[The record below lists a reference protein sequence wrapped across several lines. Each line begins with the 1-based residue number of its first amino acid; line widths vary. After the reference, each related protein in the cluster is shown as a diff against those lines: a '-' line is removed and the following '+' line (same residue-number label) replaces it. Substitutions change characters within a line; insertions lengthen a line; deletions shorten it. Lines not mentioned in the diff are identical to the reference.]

1 LEVVNISFNLL
12 LFYGKGGQLVEL
24 VKEKSY
30 KEMMLKYEFAKKKI
44 ETDLEILLQE
54 YAFKVGYNPVEHMK
68 SRIKSLDRIIE
79 KLNKKEQ
86 EISVDNIPRYV
97 SDVVGIRI
105 VCSFIKD
112 VYTIADIIRS
122 TGEFVLKS
130 EKDYIEEPK
139 ESGYRS
145 YHMIVLVPIHLEN
158 RTEYIPVEI
167 QIRTVAMDCWAS
179 LDHKL
184 RYRYPGNLPQS
195 SEDEIMEIANDMLMI
210 DKKMQHISDMLNKVE
225 E

>member
-1 LEVVNISFNLL
+1 MEF
-12 LFYGKGGQLVEL
+12 
-24 VKEKSY
+24 EKNREY
-30 KEMMLKYEFAKKKI
+30 QEMMLKYEFAKKKI
-44 ETDLEILLQE
+44 ETDLEILLRE
-54 YAFKVGYNPVEHMK
+54 YAFKEGYNPVEHIK
-68 SRIKSLDRIIE
+68 SRIKSFDRIVE
-79 KLNKKEQ
+79 KLNRKNQ
-86 EISVDNIPRYV
+86 EVSVDNIVRHV
-97 SDVVGIRI
+97 SDVVGMRI

-112 VYTIADIIRS
+112 VYTIAEIIRS
-122 TGEFVLKS
+122 TGEFILKS

-184 RYRYPGNLPQS
+184 RYRVPGKI
-195 SEDEIMEIANDMLMI
+195 SEELEKEIFESANDMLEI
-210 DKKMQHISDMLNKVE
+210 DKKMQHISDVINDEV
-225 E
+225 

>member
-1 LEVVNISFNLL
+1 M
-12 LFYGKGGQLVEL
+12 EL
-24 VKEKSY
+24 IKQKEY
-30 KEMMLKYEFAKKKI
+30 KEMMLKYEFAKKKL

-54 YAFKVGYNPVEHMK
+54 YAFKVGYNPVEHIK
-68 SRIKSLDRIIE
+68 SRIKSLDRVIE
-79 KLNKKEQ
+79 KLNRKEK
-86 EISVDNIPRYV
+86 ELTVDNITRYV
-97 SDVVGIRI
+97 GDVVGMRI

-122 TGEFVLKS
+122 TGEFIVKS

-139 ESGYRS
+139 SSGYRS

-158 RTEYIPVEI
+158 RTEYIQVEI

-184 RYRYPGNLPQS
+184 RYRFPGNLS
-195 SEDEIMEIANDMLMI
+195 VELENEILESADDMLEI
-210 DKKMQHISDMLNKVE
+210 DKKMQHISDVLNKVKE
-225 E
+225 

>member
-1 LEVVNISFNLL
+1 M
-12 LFYGKGGQLVEL
+12 EL
-24 VKEKSY
+24 VRSIEY
-30 KEMMLKYEFAKKKI
+30 QEMMLKYEFAKKKI
-44 ETDLEILLQE
+44 ETDLEILLRE
-54 YAFKVGYNPVEHMK
+54 YAFKEGYNPVEHIK
-68 SRIKSLDRIIE
+68 SRIKSFDRIVE
-79 KLNKKEQ
+79 KLNRKEK
-86 EISVDNIPRYV
+86 EITITNILSHV
-97 SDVVGIRI
+97 SDVVGMRI

-122 TGEFVLKS
+122 TGEFILKS

-184 RYRYPGNLPQS
+184 RYRYPDGI
-195 SEDEIMEIANDMLMI
+195 SEELEKEIVESANDMLEI
-210 DKKMQHISDMLNKVE
+210 DKKMQHISDVINKEV
-225 E
+225 

>member
-1 LEVVNISFNLL
+1 MELERSME
-12 LFYGKGGQLVEL
+12 YQ
-24 VKEKSY
+24 
-30 KEMMLKYEFAKKKI
+30 EMMLKYEFAKKKV
-44 ETDLEILLQE
+44 ETDLEILLRE
-54 YAFKVGYNPVEHMK
+54 YAFKEGYNPVEHIK
-68 SRIKSLDRIIE
+68 SRIKSYERIVE
-79 KLNKKEQ
+79 KLKRKDKE
-86 EISVDNIPRYV
+86 ITVTNILSNV
-97 SDVVGIRI
+97 SDVVGMRI

-122 TGEFVLKS
+122 TGEFILKS

-167 QIRTVAMDCWAS
+167 QIRTIAMDCWAS

-184 RYRYPGNLPQS
+184 RYRYPDKISL
-195 SEDEIMEIANDMLMI
+195 ELEKEIVESANDMLEI
-210 DKKMQHISDMLNKVE
+210 DKKMQRISDVINKEV
-225 E
+225 

>member
-1 LEVVNISFNLL
+1 M
-12 LFYGKGGQLVEL
+12 EL

-158 RTEYIPVEI
+158 RTEYIAVEI

>member
-1 LEVVNISFNLL
+1 M
-12 LFYGKGGQLVEL
+12 EL

-68 SRIKSLDRIIE
+68 SRIKSLDRIVE

>member
-1 LEVVNISFNLL
+1 MEVR
-12 LFYGKGGQLVEL
+12 LVEL
-24 VKEKSY
+24 EKNREY
-30 KEMMLKYEFAKKKI
+30 QEMMLKYEFAKKKI
-44 ETDLEILLQE
+44 ETDLEILLRE
-54 YAFKVGYNPVEHMK
+54 YAFKEGYNPVEHIK
-68 SRIKSLDRIIE
+68 SRIKSFDRIVE
-79 KLNKKEQ
+79 KLNRKNQ
-86 EISVDNIPRYV
+86 EISVDNIVRHV
-97 SDVVGIRI
+97 SDVVGMRI

-112 VYTIADIIRS
+112 VYTIAEIIRS
-122 TGEFVLKS
+122 TGEFILKS

-184 RYRYPGNLPQS
+184 RYRVPGKI
-195 SEDEIMEIANDMLMI
+195 SEELEKEIFESANDMLEI
-210 DKKMQHISDMLNKVE
+210 DKKMQHISDVINDEV
-225 E
+225 

>member
-1 LEVVNISFNLL
+1 MELERS
-12 LFYGKGGQLVEL
+12 VE
-24 VKEKSY
+24 Y
-30 KEMMLKYEFAKKKI
+30 QEMMLKYEFVKKKV
-44 ETDLEILLQE
+44 ETDLEILLRE
-54 YAFKVGYNPVEHMK
+54 YAFKEGYNPVEHIK
-68 SRIKSLDRIIE
+68 SRIKSYERIVE
-79 KLNKKEQ
+79 KLKRKEKD
-86 EISVDNIPRYV
+86 ITVPNILSNV
-97 SDVVGIRI
+97 SDVVGMRI

-122 TGEFVLKS
+122 TGEFILKS

-167 QIRTVAMDCWAS
+167 QIRTIAMDCWAS

-184 RYRYPGNLPQS
+184 RYRYPDKISL
-195 SEDEIMEIANDMLMI
+195 ELEKEIVESANDMLEI
-210 DKKMQHISDMLNKVE
+210 DKKMQRISDVINKEV
-225 E
+225 

>member
-1 LEVVNISFNLL
+1 MELERSRE
-12 LFYGKGGQLVEL
+12 YQ
-24 VKEKSY
+24 
-30 KEMMLKYEFAKKKI
+30 EMMLKYEFAKKKV
-44 ETDLEILLQE
+44 ETDLEILLRE
-54 YAFKVGYNPVEHMK
+54 YAFKAGYNPVEHIK
-68 SRIKSLDRIIE
+68 SRIKSLDRIVE
-79 KLNKKEQ
+79 KLDRKEK
-86 EISVDNIPRYV
+86 ELTVSNILSYV
-97 SDVVGIRI
+97 SDVVGVRI

-112 VYTIADIIRS
+112 VYTIADIISS
-122 TGEFVLKS
+122 TGEFILKS

-184 RYRYPGNLPQS
+184 RYRVPGKL
-195 SEDEIMEIANDMLMI
+195 SEELKKEIVESANDMLKI
-210 DKKMQHISDMLNKVE
+210 DKKMQHMSDVINKEV
-225 E
+225 

>member
-1 LEVVNISFNLL
+1 M
-12 LFYGKGGQLVEL
+12 EL

-79 KLNKKEQ
+79 KLNKKKQ

>member
-1 LEVVNISFNLL
+1 MELERSRE
-12 LFYGKGGQLVEL
+12 YQ
-24 VKEKSY
+24 
-30 KEMMLKYEFAKKKI
+30 EMMLKYEFAKKKV
-44 ETDLEILLQE
+44 ETDLEILLRE
-54 YAFKVGYNPVEHMK
+54 YAFKEGYNPVEHIK
-68 SRIKSLDRIIE
+68 SRIKSLDRIVE
-79 KLNKKEQ
+79 KLDRKEK
-86 EISVDNIPRYV
+86 ELTVPNILSYV
-97 SDVVGIRI
+97 SDVVGVRI

-122 TGEFVLKS
+122 TGEFILKS

-184 RYRYPGNLPQS
+184 RYRVPGKL
-195 SEDEIMEIANDMLMI
+195 SEELEREIVESANDMLEI
-210 DKKMQHISDMLNKVE
+210 DKKMQHMSDVINKEV
-225 E
+225 

>member
-1 LEVVNISFNLL
+1 MELERSRE
-12 LFYGKGGQLVEL
+12 YQ
-24 VKEKSY
+24 
-30 KEMMLKYEFAKKKI
+30 EMMLKYEFAKKKV
-44 ETDLEILLQE
+44 ETDLEILLRE
-54 YAFKVGYNPVEHMK
+54 YAFKEEYNPVEHIK
-68 SRIKSLDRIIE
+68 SRIKSLDRIVE
-79 KLNKKEQ
+79 KLDRKEK
-86 EISVDNIPRYV
+86 ELTVPNILSYV
-97 SDVVGIRI
+97 SDVVGVRI

-122 TGEFVLKS
+122 TGEFILKS

-184 RYRYPGNLPQS
+184 RYRVPGKL
-195 SEDEIMEIANDMLMI
+195 SEELEREIVESANDMLEI
-210 DKKMQHISDMLNKVE
+210 DKKMQHMSDVINKEV
-225 E
+225 

>member
-1 LEVVNISFNLL
+1 MEVR
-12 LFYGKGGQLVEL
+12 LVEL
-24 VKEKSY
+24 EKNREY
-30 KEMMLKYEFAKKKI
+30 QEMMLKYEFAKKKI
-44 ETDLEILLQE
+44 ETDLEILLRE
-54 YAFKVGYNPVEHMK
+54 YAFKEGYNPVEHIK
-68 SRIKSLDRIIE
+68 SRIKSFDRIVE
-79 KLNKKEQ
+79 KLNRKNQ
-86 EISVDNIPRYV
+86 EVSVDNIVRHV
-97 SDVVGIRI
+97 SDVVGMRI

-112 VYTIADIIRS
+112 VYTIAEIIRS
-122 TGEFVLKS
+122 TGEFILKS

-184 RYRYPGNLPQS
+184 RYRVPGKI
-195 SEDEIMEIANDMLMI
+195 SEELEKEIFESANDMLEI
-210 DKKMQHISDMLNKVE
+210 DKKMQHISDVINDEV
-225 E
+225 

>member
-1 LEVVNISFNLL
+1 M
-12 LFYGKGGQLVEL
+12 EL
-24 VKEKSY
+24 IKQREY
-30 KEMMLKYEFAKKKI
+30 KEMMLKYEFAKKKL

-54 YAFKVGYNPVEHMK
+54 YAFKVGYNPVEHIK

-79 KLNKKEQ
+79 KLNRKEK
-86 EISVDNIPRYV
+86 ELTVDNITRYV
-97 SDVVGIRI
+97 SDVVGMRI
-105 VCSFIKD
+105 VCSFMKD

-122 TGEFVLKS
+122 TGEFIVKS

-139 ESGYRS
+139 SSGYRS

-158 RTEYIPVEI
+158 RTEYIQVEI

-184 RYRYPGNLPQS
+184 RYRFPGNL
-195 SEDEIMEIANDMLMI
+195 SEELENEIVESANDMLEI
-210 DKKMQHISDMLNKVE
+210 DKKMQHISDVLNKVKE
-225 E
+225 

>member
-1 LEVVNISFNLL
+1 M
-12 LFYGKGGQLVEL
+12 EL

-130 EKDYIEEPK
+130 EKDYIVEPK

-195 SEDEIMEIANDMLMI
+195 SEDEIMEIANDMLTI

>member
-1 LEVVNISFNLL
+1 MELERSRE
-12 LFYGKGGQLVEL
+12 YQ
-24 VKEKSY
+24 
-30 KEMMLKYEFAKKKI
+30 EMMLKYEFAKKKI
-44 ETDLEILLQE
+44 ETDLEILLRE
-54 YAFKVGYNPVEHMK
+54 YAFKAGYNPVEHIK
-68 SRIKSLDRIIE
+68 SRIKGLDRIVE
-79 KLNKKEQ
+79 KLNRKEK
-86 EISVDNIPRYV
+86 ELTVPNILSYV

-122 TGEFVLKS
+122 TGEFILKS

-184 RYRYPGNLPQS
+184 RYRVPGKL
-195 SEDEIMEIANDMLMI
+195 SEELEREIVESANDMLEI
-210 DKKMQHISDMLNKVE
+210 DKKMQHMSDVINKEV
-225 E
+225 

>member
-1 LEVVNISFNLL
+1 MELERS
-12 LFYGKGGQLVEL
+12 VE
-24 VKEKSY
+24 Y
-30 KEMMLKYEFAKKKI
+30 QGMMLKYEFAKKKV
-44 ETDLEILLQE
+44 ENDLEILLRE
-54 YAFKVGYNPVEHMK
+54 YAFKEGYNPVEHIK
-68 SRIKSLDRIIE
+68 SRIKSYERIVE
-79 KLNKKEQ
+79 KLKRKEKD
-86 EISVDNIPRYV
+86 ITVPNILSNV
-97 SDVVGIRI
+97 SDVVGMRI

-122 TGEFVLKS
+122 TGEFILKS

-167 QIRTVAMDCWAS
+167 QIRTIAMDCWAS

-184 RYRYPGNLPQS
+184 RYRYPDKISLGL
-195 SEDEIMEIANDMLMI
+195 EKEIVESANDMLEI
-210 DKKMQHISDMLNKVE
+210 DRKMQRISDVINKEV
-225 E
+225 

>member
-1 LEVVNISFNLL
+1 MELERSRE
-12 LFYGKGGQLVEL
+12 YQ
-24 VKEKSY
+24 
-30 KEMMLKYEFAKKKI
+30 EMMLKYEFAKKKI
-44 ETDLEILLQE
+44 ETDLEILLRE
-54 YAFKVGYNPVEHMK
+54 YAFKAGYNPVEHIK
-68 SRIKSLDRIIE
+68 SRIKGLDRIVE
-79 KLNKKEQ
+79 KLNRKEK
-86 EISVDNIPRYV
+86 ELTVPNILSYV
-97 SDVVGIRI
+97 SDVVGVRI

-122 TGEFVLKS
+122 TGEFILKS

-184 RYRYPGNLPQS
+184 RYRVPGKL
-195 SEDEIMEIANDMLMI
+195 SEELEREIVESANDMLEI
-210 DKKMQHISDMLNKVE
+210 DKKMQHMSDVINKEV
-225 E
+225 

>member
-1 LEVVNISFNLL
+1 M
-12 LFYGKGGQLVEL
+12 EL
-24 VKEKSY
+24 IKQKEY
-30 KEMMLKYEFAKKKI
+30 KEMMLKYEFAKKKL

-54 YAFKVGYNPVEHMK
+54 YAFKVGYNPVEHIK

-79 KLNKKEQ
+79 KLNRKEK
-86 EISVDNIPRYV
+86 EINVDNITRYV
-97 SDVVGIRI
+97 SDVVGMRI

-122 TGEFVLKS
+122 TGEFILKS
-130 EKDYIEEPK
+130 EKNYIEEPK
-139 ESGYRS
+139 SSGYRS

-158 RTEYIPVEI
+158 RTEYIQVEI

-184 RYRYPGNLPQS
+184 RYRFPGNLS
-195 SEDEIMEIANDMLMI
+195 KDLENEIVESANDMLKI
-210 DKKMQHISDMLNKVE
+210 DKKMQHISDVLNKVKE
-225 E
+225 

>member
-1 LEVVNISFNLL
+1 MELERSRE
-12 LFYGKGGQLVEL
+12 YQ
-24 VKEKSY
+24 
-30 KEMMLKYEFAKKKI
+30 EMLLKYEFAKKKI

-54 YAFKVGYNPVEHMK
+54 YAFKEGYNPVEHIK

-79 KLNKKEQ
+79 KLKRKEK
-86 EISVDNIPRYV
+86 EITVDNITRYV
-97 SDVVGIRI
+97 SDVVGMRI

-112 VYTIADIIRS
+112 VYTIAEVIRS
-122 TGEFVLKS
+122 TGEFVVKS

-184 RYRYPGNLPQS
+184 RYKVPGKL
-195 SEDEIMEIANDMLMI
+195 SEESEREIVESANDMLKI
-210 DKKMQHISDMLNKVE
+210 DKKMQHISDVINGIEV
-225 E
+225 

>member
-1 LEVVNISFNLL
+1 MELERSIE
-12 LFYGKGGQLVEL
+12 YQ
-24 VKEKSY
+24 
-30 KEMMLKYEFAKKKI
+30 EMMLKYEFAKKKV
-44 ETDLEILLQE
+44 ETDLEILLRE
-54 YAFKVGYNPVEHMK
+54 YAFKEGYNPVEHIK
-68 SRIKSLDRIIE
+68 SRIKSYERIVE
-79 KLNKKEQ
+79 KLKRKDKE
-86 EISVDNIPRYV
+86 ITVTNILSNV
-97 SDVVGIRI
+97 SDVVGMRI

-122 TGEFVLKS
+122 TGEFILKS

-167 QIRTVAMDCWAS
+167 QIRTIAMDCWAS

-184 RYRYPGNLPQS
+184 RYRYPDKISL
-195 SEDEIMEIANDMLMI
+195 ELEKEIVESANDMLEI
-210 DKKMQHISDMLNKVE
+210 DKKMQRISDVINKEV
-225 E
+225 